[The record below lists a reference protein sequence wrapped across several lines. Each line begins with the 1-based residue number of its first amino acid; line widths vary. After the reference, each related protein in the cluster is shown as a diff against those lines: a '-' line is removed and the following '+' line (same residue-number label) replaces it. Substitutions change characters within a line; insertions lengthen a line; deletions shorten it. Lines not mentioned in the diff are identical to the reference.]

1 MEIVDGKDHN
11 RYSKILLKGYI
22 FLYEDLC
29 TIPECALKKY
39 IAGKYYLQLGLE
51 NNKENVSFLF
61 QHTQTLYQNGISRF
75 PNSASLRIFYS
86 FFLLEKM
93 KNKQQALLELTNA
106 EKYNPRF
113 DEQFIIYRY
122 KKIIEETSSELGDG
136 EGNLDVVSN
145 IAYQNHF
152 TQCIKLTKIV
162 KSGIQK
168 AANLYIDFWGLLIN
182 PNQDNQDDL
191 TKLNEHGSKINVIV
205 EEITNHFE
213 KMQKLRHNDQEA
225 IRLYAEFLNDILN
238 DKEKSLNNKN
248 RLNEIEGTKHNYEE
262 NLLNFDFNNLSNS
275 DEYQYIFISTD
286 NVVNYLI

>member
-1 MEIVDGKDHN
+1 MYKFI
-11 RYSKILLKGYI
+11 
-22 FLYEDLC
+22 
-29 TIPECALKKY
+29 
-39 IAGKYYLQLGLE
+39 
-51 NNKENVSFLF
+51 
-61 QHTQTLYQNGISRF
+61 
-75 PNSASLRIFYS
+75 
-86 FFLLEKM
+86 
-93 KNKQQALLELTNA
+93 EL
-106 EKYNPRF
+106 
-113 DEQFIIYRY
+113 
-122 KKIIEETSSELGDG
+122 
-136 EGNLDVVSN
+136 
-145 IAYQNHF
+145 
-152 TQCIKLTKIV
+152 V

-191 TKLNEHGSKINVIV
+191 TKLNEHGSKINFVV

-286 NVVNYLI
+286 NVNDCLI

>member
-1 MEIVDGKDHN
+1 M
-11 RYSKILLKGYI
+11 Y
-22 FLYEDLC
+22 
-29 TIPECALKKY
+29 
-39 IAGKYYLQLGLE
+39 
-51 NNKENVSFLF
+51 
-61 QHTQTLYQNGISRF
+61 
-75 PNSASLRIFYS
+75 NS
-86 FFLLEKM
+86 
-93 KNKQQALLELTNA
+93 
-106 EKYNPRF
+106 P
-113 DEQFIIYRY
+113 
-122 KKIIEETSSELGDG
+122 
-136 EGNLDVVSN
+136 
-145 IAYQNHF
+145 
-152 TQCIKLTKIV
+152 KIV

-262 NLLNFDFNNLSNS
+262 NLLNFDFNNLSIS

-286 NVVNYLI
+286 NVYIH

>member
-1 MEIVDGKDHN
+1 MEIVDGKDHD

-22 FLYEDLC
+22 FLYEDIC
-29 TIPECALKKY
+29 IIPECALKKY
-39 IAGKYYLQLGLE
+39 IAGLE
-51 NNKENVSFLF
+51 SNQENHSFLF

-152 TQCIKLTKIV
+152 TQCN
-162 KSGIQK
+162 
-168 AANLYIDFWGLLIN
+168 AFLI
-182 PNQDNQDDL
+182 
-191 TKLNEHGSKINVIV
+191 
-205 EEITNHFE
+205 
-213 KMQKLRHNDQEA
+213 
-225 IRLYAEFLNDILN
+225 
-238 DKEKSLNNKN
+238 
-248 RLNEIEGTKHNYEE
+248 
-262 NLLNFDFNNLSNS
+262 
-275 DEYQYIFISTD
+275 
-286 NVVNYLI
+286 

>member
-1 MEIVDGKDHN
+1 M
-11 RYSKILLKGYI
+11 
-22 FLYEDLC
+22 
-29 TIPECALKKY
+29 
-39 IAGKYYLQLGLE
+39 
-51 NNKENVSFLF
+51 
-61 QHTQTLYQNGISRF
+61 
-75 PNSASLRIFYS
+75 
-86 FFLLEKM
+86 
-93 KNKQQALLELTNA
+93 
-106 EKYNPRF
+106 
-113 DEQFIIYRY
+113 Y
-122 KKIIEETSSELGDG
+122 K
-136 EGNLDVVSN
+136 
-145 IAYQNHF
+145 F
-152 TQCIKLTKIV
+152 IKLV

-191 TKLNEHGSKINVIV
+191 TKLNEHGSKINFVV

-286 NVVNYLI
+286 NVNDFLI